1 MIYNAPVQSSE
12 SVKLTANGSL
22 TLSPP
27 TSGPYKG
34 IAIFQARSATAAVDI
49 TGNGSM
55 NLTGTIYAAG
65 ANIDL
70 TANGGSNTVG
80 SQIIA
85 DSMTVTGNGS
95 VNVNRNAGPNRDED
109 VRIVE

>member
-1 MIYNAPVQSSE
+1 MKVEKPDPRS
-12 SVKLTANGSL
+12 
-22 TLSPP
+22 
-27 TSGPYKG
+27 
-34 IAIFQARSATAAVDI
+34 AIFQARSATASVQI

-70 TANGGSNTVG
+70 TANGGSNVIG

-95 VNVNRNAGPNRDED
+95 VNVNYDTSSSPGKD
-109 VRIVE
+109 VRLVE